1 MPPTIGKAI
10 RLINSEP
17 VPVPKSIGIKPAK
30 MTATV
35 MALGRT
41 RSTAPVRIAS
51 LSCCSVKDVVEEDR
65 FCCAC

>member
-17 VPVPKSIGIKPAK
+17 VPVPNRIGINPAK

-35 MALGRT
+35 IALGEHVAR
-41 RSTAPVRIAS
+41 P
-51 LSCCSVKDVVEEDR
+51 LYELPH
-65 FCCAC
+65 